1 MLFDSRD
8 TIYCPLREV
17 GKDETFKDTI
27 RNDHN
32 PVRRHTPQAYRV
44 TTSSGGTMFERSLIS
59 TRTKKGINASVAQVV
74 QDRQFAVVHEIF
86 DPIVP
91 IYRNIRNNYCSL
103 IIYCFYIDFDGITY
117 GTVRDVFIFKPYEG
131 DVDIRSLQAYPIQYA
146 TNNTLS
152 VRGET
157 FLQLTRVSHK
167 QYEGLTAG
175 PNREEINSPVI
186 VDVKLAFEGDQ
197 DPEQQSIEIP
207 KFNSLFWLPYSGVYD
222 ALGKS
227 FCLNPWCY
235 DIRCNL
241 NVYSRPGGNIQNDIT
256 SAVKIVLEE
265 CETLKQDRSRV
276 KDIFR
281 LMKGEDLVTL
291 LPGAVP
297 GFALRNR
304 RWVLLDI
311 NLLGDVELVSEW
323 KNLFLPP
330 GHQSIVQAM
339 VETHSTG
346 KDGEKGMDLVR
357 GKGKGCIILL
367 HGVPGVGKTS
377 TAECVAAHTKKP
389 LYPITCGDIG
399 YKPEEVERN
408 METHFKL
415 AHRWGCVL
423 LLDEADVFL
432 AKRDQR
438 DVQRNGLVS
447 VFLRVLE
454 YYSGILFL
462 TTNRVGDIDDAFRS
476 RLHLTLYYPKLTKS
490 QTKAIFSH
498 NFTRI
503 AAINSERKENGLPPF
518 EYTKSEEEILKW
530 AKKNYERLG
539 WNGRQIRNAFQTVL
553 ALSEFD
559 ARGKGS
565 KSKNRNKLATPTVE
579 LSHFKTVAN
588 AAIQFNEYLK
598 QTHGYDEDRRAKRET
613 IRAVDFSMK
622 RDVLFSD
629 RGDSSDQ
636 SSGNDDDSGSG
647 DNEESMTEEDRDH
660 SDGSE
665 SDSDHKKKK
674 KSKVKQ
680 GGSSKGSTKRG
691 NKAKG
696 DKTKSEKKSKDKKK
710 KKKKKEE
717 TEDTDDSE

>member
-1 MLFDSRD
+1 M
-8 TIYCPLREV
+8 
-17 GKDETFKDTI
+17 
-27 RNDHN
+27 
-32 PVRRHTPQAYRV
+32 
-44 TTSSGGTMFERSLIS
+44 
-59 TRTKKGINASVAQVV
+59 
-74 QDRQFAVVHEIF
+74 
-86 DPIVP
+86 
-91 IYRNIRNNYCSL
+91 
-103 IIYCFYIDFDGITY
+103 
-117 GTVRDVFIFKPYEG
+117 
-131 DVDIRSLQAYPIQYA
+131 
-146 TNNTLS
+146 
-152 VRGET
+152 
-157 FLQLTRVSHK
+157 
-167 QYEGLTAG
+167 
-175 PNREEINSPVI
+175 
-186 VDVKLAFEGDQ
+186 
-197 DPEQQSIEIP
+197 
-207 KFNSLFWLPYSGVYD
+207 
-222 ALGKS
+222 
-227 FCLNPWCY
+227 
-235 DIRCNL
+235 
-241 NVYSRPGGNIQNDIT
+241 
-256 SAVKIVLEE
+256 
-265 CETLKQDRSRV
+265 
-276 KDIFR
+276 
-281 LMKGEDLVTL
+281 
-291 LPGAVP
+291 
-297 GFALRNR
+297 
-304 RWVLLDI
+304 
-311 NLLGDVELVSEW
+311 
-323 KNLFLPP
+323 
-330 GHQSIVQAM
+330 
-339 VETHSTG
+339 
-346 KDGEKGMDLVR
+346 
-357 GKGKGCIILL
+357 
-367 HGVPGVGKTS
+367 
-377 TAECVAAHTKKP
+377 
-389 LYPITCGDIG
+389 
-399 YKPEEVERN
+399 
-408 METHFKL
+408 
-415 AHRWGCVL
+415 
-423 LLDEADVFL
+423 
-432 AKRDQR
+432 
-438 DVQRNGLVS
+438 
-447 VFLRVLE
+447 FLRVLE

-503 AAINSERKENGLPPF
+503 AAINSEHKENGLPPF

-710 KKKKKEE
+710 KKKKKKKEE
-717 TEDTDDSE
+717 TEGTDDSE

>member
-1 MLFDSRD
+1 MSRRVTESIQSICPSSPDARANSEQGDALLFSYHKQDSVEAFDKPAALPHFEKFVTFVDGYLGKEIQLFHRLRKGKEERVAFENLWMLFDSRD

-17 GKDETFKDTI
+17 GKDETFKDRI
-27 RNDHN
+27 GNDHN

-175 PNREEINSPVI
+175 PNREEARLIILSSLWLLSPILQVLTRVHPQINSPVI

-235 DIRCNL
+235 DFRCTL

-304 RWVLLDI
+304 RW
-311 NLLGDVELVSEW
+311 
-323 KNLFLPP
+323 
-330 GHQSIVQAM
+330 
-339 VETHSTG
+339 G
-346 KDGEKGMDLVR
+346 K
-357 GKGKGCIILL
+357 
-367 HGVPGVGKTS
+367 
-377 TAECVAAHTKKP
+377 
-389 LYPITCGDIG
+389 
-399 YKPEEVERN
+399 
-408 METHFKL
+408 
-415 AHRWGCVL
+415 
-423 LLDEADVFL
+423 
-432 AKRDQR
+432 
-438 DVQRNGLVS
+438 
-447 VFLRVLE
+447 
-454 YYSGILFL
+454 
-462 TTNRVGDIDDAFRS
+462 
-476 RLHLTLYYPKLTKS
+476 
-490 QTKAIFSH
+490 
-498 NFTRI
+498 
-503 AAINSERKENGLPPF
+503 
-518 EYTKSEEEILKW
+518 
-530 AKKNYERLG
+530 
-539 WNGRQIRNAFQTVL
+539 
-553 ALSEFD
+553 
-559 ARGKGS
+559 
-565 KSKNRNKLATPTVE
+565 
-579 LSHFKTVAN
+579 
-588 AAIQFNEYLK
+588 
-598 QTHGYDEDRRAKRET
+598 
-613 IRAVDFSMK
+613 
-622 RDVLFSD
+622 
-629 RGDSSDQ
+629 
-636 SSGNDDDSGSG
+636 
-647 DNEESMTEEDRDH
+647 
-660 SDGSE
+660 
-665 SDSDHKKKK
+665 
-674 KSKVKQ
+674 
-680 GGSSKGSTKRG
+680 
-691 NKAKG
+691 
-696 DKTKSEKKSKDKKK
+696 
-710 KKKKKEE
+710 
-717 TEDTDDSE
+717 